1 MLKTFILHRQI
12 STGLAKGKTLDGM
25 ISSQSLQALR
35 EFHRESFFYLDL
47 INFPMIIREASDL
60 SQLWYREFF
69 LELTMGANIQFPIDQ
84 SLPWILTSSIIE
96 SKEKNMLEYLL
107 YPLDLYSDSAF
118 YALYK
123 SVY

>member
-1 MLKTFILHRQI
+1 
-12 STGLAKGKTLDGM
+12 
-25 ISSQSLQALR
+25 
-35 EFHRESFFYLDL
+35 
-47 INFPMIIREASDL
+47 
-60 SQLWYREFF
+60 
-69 LELTMGANIQFPIDQ
+69 MGANIQFPIDQ

-123 SVY
+123 SVLILYEMGTYIYVWLILPYLLNRTQLGNGNLKFQS